1 MCWRRL
7 SGFALQ
13 SHEEL
18 RVTRDVQS
26 RNATCF
32 VGRQTWIWLERWN
45 IKGVEVGQS
54 VLLHLSVCVLL

>member
-18 RVTRDVQS
+18 SVTRDVQC
-26 RNATCF
+26 RNTTLLCW
-32 VGRQTWIWLERWN
+32 QTDMDSVKRWS
-45 IKGVEVGQS
+45 IKGVEV
-54 VLLHLSVCVLL
+54 V